1 MGTETCLVA
10 FVCAAEIFGLAGF
23 SLVPALLPQ
32 FIATWSLSNAE
43 AGWLAGIMSAGY
55 MAVVLPLV
63 ALTDRMPARTI
74 FLASSALNAL
84 SCFGIAFSDG
94 LFPALIWRAISGI
107 AVAGMYMPGLRALTD
122 GMAGASR
129 ARAAA
134 WYTGSFTL
142 GSSLSFLLGQAGIM
156 WDWRGAFIGSGALG
170 VIGLLLAW
178 AALPHMFTETPAE
191 RPRAM
196 PNFSGALGNR
206 DVLVLTIGY
215 TATIWGTAGLRQ
227 WIVVFLA
234 FCVAHQG
241 GATQGWS
248 MLITGALVGLLG
260 VPAGLFGNELSLRLG
275 LRATAMVVFLL
286 SALVNALFGF
296 AALLPYGAVVALAMA
311 AGFVVQG
318 NFSNLTSGLLAVA
331 EPRQRGA
338 TVAVYSCIG
347 FAGGFIG
354 TLLFGLSLDWFGGT
368 AQLTAWVVAFSICAT
383 ACLIGAIATAFL
395 SRGLGSESFA
405 ARAEKSN
412 VPREASTLNLLL
424 HLNGDMKKS
433 EVLAALG
440 ALAQET
446 RLDIYRRLVQA
457 GEDGL
462 AAGKIG
468 EELGLPSATL
478 AFHLKELKHAG
489 LVTFTREGRS
499 LIYAAIYP
507 TMNALLAYL
516 TENCCGRPAAVRV
529 PACLPPRA
537 NARSA
542 RQANRSA

>member
-1 MGTETCLVA
+1 MYAEARVVA

-55 MAVVLPLV
+55 MAAVLPLV

-134 WYTGSFTL
+134 WYTSSFTL
-142 GSSLSFLLGQAGIM
+142 GSSLSFLLGQAGLV
-156 WDWRGAFIGSGALG
+156 WDWRGAFIVSGALG

-191 RPRAM
+191 RPRTM
-196 PNFSGALGNR
+196 PNFPCALGNR

-241 GATQGWS
+241 GDATQGWS

-296 AALLPYGAVVALAMA
+296 AAMLPYGAVVALAMA

-331 EPRQRGA
+331 EPRLRGA

-368 AQLTAWVVAFSICAT
+368 AQLTAWVVAFGICAA

-405 ARAEKSN
+405 ARAEK
-412 VPREASTLNLLL
+412 
-424 HLNGDMKKS
+424 
-433 EVLAALG
+433 
-440 ALAQET
+440 
-446 RLDIYRRLVQA
+446 
-457 GEDGL
+457 
-462 AAGKIG
+462 
-468 EELGLPSATL
+468 
-478 AFHLKELKHAG
+478 
-489 LVTFTREGRS
+489 
-499 LIYAAIYP
+499 
-507 TMNALLAYL
+507 
-516 TENCCGRPAAVRV
+516 
-529 PACLPPRA
+529 
-537 NARSA
+537 
-542 RQANRSA
+542 